1 MAIIGI
7 SGYAGVGK
15 DTVGSIIQYLLSKLD
30 KPSIEEVIKNYKENE
45 WWLEEQSGWQ
55 IKKFAYKVKYI
66 ASLLTGIDIEKFED
80 QEFKKT
86 NLGPEW
92 DTYAIVRKDS
102 KRQIAIQDTP
112 YDPKGHWLSGTCV
125 QVHNKMTVREFL
137 QKLGTDALRDGLH
150 PNVWVNALFGDYV
163 PEKLCSCET
172 ECRCMFKI
180 PNWIITDTRFQNEA
194 IAIKN
199 KGGII
204 IRVERPGVKAV
215 NAHPSETSLDFWKF
229 DYKILNNSDI
239 SDLKEKVSDILKKEK
254 LL

>member
-1 MAIIGI
+1 MAILGI
-7 SGYAGVGK
+7 SGYSNSGK
-15 DTVGSIIQYLLSKLD
+15 DTVGKLIQLILSNTQPD
-30 KPSIEEVIKNYKENE
+30 SIEEVIKNYKENE

-92 DTYAIVRKDS
+92 STIGYDKRYLVTDPTEDTIPVEITEVNNPMS
-102 KRQIAIQDTP
+102 
-112 YDPKGHWLSGTCV
+112 
-125 QVHNKMTVREFL
+125 VREFL

-150 PNVWVNALFGDYV
+150 LNVWVNALFADYV
-163 PEKLCSCET
+163 PEKLCGCET

-204 IRVERPGVKAV
+204 IRVERPGIKAV
-215 NAHPSETSLDFWKF
+215 NDHPSETALDNWNF